1 MPAEQ
6 GLGTELSDSLSRL
19 QRGLRGLALRRAWVG
34 VAWVALR
41 TDGVPR
47 KCHGVHG
54 SAQFFGA
61 LPGPSM
67 KDATFG
73 AIMSGQLEETAIHA
87 TAQTQRVSNCCFE
100 LETSISAG

>member
-6 GLGTELSDSLSRL
+6 GLGTELSDSRSRL

-54 SAQFFGA
+54 SAQFFRA
-61 LPGPSM
+61 LSSM

-73 AIMSGQLEETAIHA
+73 AIMSGQLEETASHA
-87 TAQTQRVSNCCFE
+87 TE
-100 LETSISAG
+100 YLP